1 MRCAE
6 KIGGYVGTAQTM
18 LINAWRSLSRE
29 HSPQGKLST
38 TAWSE
43 GLSVCLSAL
52 PPQSLYNRPMS
63 RVTMIARM
71 RQCVGPTA
79 WLSITKIDLVP
90 STADGPLCLQQRPG
104 SYLSSIDCTGPVPLW
119 REQQFELLGSMCV
132 CSVAQPHPTLCG
144 PMNCSSS
151 DSSVHGIF

>member
-63 RVTMIARM
+63 RVTMMARM
-71 RQCVGPTA
+71 EAMRGSHSLTLYYQNRPSSFHCWWPSLLAAKTGQLLVIH
-79 WLSITKIDLVP
+79 WLYWSC
-90 STADGPLCLQQRPG
+90 STLEGATIWASGIYVCMF
-104 SYLSSIDCTGPVPLW
+104 SCSATSNSLW
-119 REQQFELLGSMCV
+119 PHEL
-132 CSVAQPHPTLCG
+132 
-144 PMNCSSS
+144 
-151 DSSVHGIF
+151 